1 MLLIFFL
8 LVFPLFLFLII
19 HKQRNYADKSN
30 LLPPGPHGLPLIGN
44 LHQLDNSTLHVY
56 LWQLSQKY
64 GSLISLRLGLRKAI
78 VVSSAKMAKEV
89 LKTHDIDFCSRPALL
104 GQQKLSYDGLDL
116 AFSPFDSYNKEI
128 RKISSLHLFSPNRAK
143 LFRPIREDEVSQM
156 IDKVSKSCDASKP
169 INLSEVMV
177 YLTSSIICRVGFGK
191 RCVDKGSEISK
202 FNRILSENEVMLSK
216 FFVCDYFPSMRWVD
230 RLTGGLSRLEN
241 VVKELDA
248 FYRQLIDDHL
258 DPKRQK
264 PEQEDIIDVFLKIM
278 KDPQSTSHI
287 SFDHIKAI
295 LMNVFVAGTDTSAA
309 AVVWAM
315 TFLMKYPATM
325 KKAQEEVRNFAGKKR
340 FLDEDE
346 IQDLPYLKA
355 VVKETFIIG
364 MAALVEAGEVM
375 VVEDSL
381 AIDSARLRKSSD
393 TTNRLQS
400 VVPLLLPRETLRD
413 CNIGGYKIPAK
424 TLVYVNAWAIGRDTE
439 AWGQNSE
446 DFCPERFMDSSID
459 YKGQDF
465 GLIPFGSGRRICPGM
480 HMGAATVELAL
491 ANLLYRFDWKMPPGM
506 KEEDLDFD
514 IAPGLVIHKR
524 NHLFLMATEYRS

>member
-1 MLLIFFL
+1 
-8 LVFPLFLFLII
+8 
-19 HKQRNYADKSN
+19 
-30 LLPPGPHGLPLIGN
+30 
-44 LHQLDNSTLHVY
+44 
-56 LWQLSQKY
+56 
-64 GSLISLRLGLRKAI
+64 
-78 VVSSAKMAKEV
+78 MAKEV

-202 FNRILSENEVMLSK
+202 FNRILSETQVMLSK

-248 FYRQLIDDHL
+248 FYQQLIDDHL

-287 SFDHIKAI
+287 SFDHIKAM

-309 AVVWAM
+309 TVVWAM

-325 KKAQEEVRNFAGKKR
+325 KKAQEEVRNFDGKKR
-340 FLDEDE
+340 FLNEDE

-355 VVKETFIIG
+355 VVKET
-364 MAALVEAGEVM
+364 L
-375 VVEDSL
+375 
-381 AIDSARLRKSSD
+381 
-393 TTNRLQS
+393 RLQS

-424 TLVYVNAWAIGRDTE
+424 SLVYVNAWAIGRDTE
-439 AWGQNSE
+439 AWGQNPE

-514 IAPGLVIHKR
+514 PAPGLVIHKR
-524 NHLFLMATEYRS
+524 NHLFLMATECGS